1 MKSLIEQGKLLS
13 LSFPVLVAL
22 WEQVETFLDAFQII
36 VKHRPSLCVA
46 PTALDVRMQP
56 THPSRLS
63 RFAGSPSG
71 WANLWARLT
80 ALGASRVFEAL
91 SRLKDLHLLPPTPVP
106 VHCAQNGAVF
116 N

>member
-13 LSFPVLVAL
+13 LSFSVVACAL
-22 WEQVETFLDAFQII
+22 GTSVTRWNAC
-36 VKHRPSLCVA
+36 SLCAA
-46 PTALDVRMQP
+46 PTALEFIFQP

-80 ALGASRVFEAL
+80 ALGASRVFESL

-106 VHCAQNGAVF
+106 VHCAQIWSGL
-116 N
+116 

>member
-80 ALGASRVFEAL
+80 AARGVAGFRSVVEAQRFASSATN
-91 SRLKDLHLLPPTPVP
+91 SRSRTLRPEWSGL
-106 VHCAQNGAVF
+106 
-116 N
+116 